1 MNIYDMMKQL
11 KSIQR
16 SFEETKESL
25 RSAKDM
31 IEEDGIKIIFNGL
44 GEIVDI
50 EVQSQELKG
59 NWEELKPKLIYLIN
73 LAQDRARDMAK
84 EEFSRRFGGI
94 FGGMGFGF

>member
-50 EVQSQELKG
+50 EIQSRELSN

-73 LAQDRARDMAK
+73 RAQDRARDMAK
-84 EEFSRRFGGI
+84 EEFNRRFGGI